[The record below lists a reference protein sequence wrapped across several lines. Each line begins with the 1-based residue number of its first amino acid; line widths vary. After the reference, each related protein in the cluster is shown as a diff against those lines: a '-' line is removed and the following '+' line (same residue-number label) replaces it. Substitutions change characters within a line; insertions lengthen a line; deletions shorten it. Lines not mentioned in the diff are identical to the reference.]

1 MAAMRRRPA
10 RLPRVDSI
18 SKLEARR
25 IALAAQGFDEPRPR
39 KPGLEDMKR
48 VIARLKLIQIDS
60 VNVLARAHYLP
71 FFARLGPY
79 RREMLDELAYKHQ
92 FLFEQWAHVA
102 CFVPMSDYPLLHH
115 RMATGNH
122 WWREMPPER
131 LEYFDAVLE
140 RIREYGPA
148 VTGEMEEAGSK
159 IGWWNWS
166 QAKIALEY
174 HFAHGRLAVRER
186 RNFARVYDLAE
197 RVFPPEVLAA
207 PGLSVGEARR
217 QMLRNSLDSLGVAT
231 AHDLRDYYRLKVGEA
246 RPHIMDMVDAGE
258 ALPVQVEGWKEQAYL
273 APGIET
279 VPEVRASALLSP
291 FDNLI
296 WDRDRDERLFDF
308 FYRIEIYTPAP
319 KRVYGYYV
327 LAFLDNNAIA
337 ARVDL
342 KANRQLSALQVQAAH
357 LEPGSKPART
367 ARSLAKE
374 LRAMAKWLSLG
385 RIEVA
390 PKGDLAAALAKAL
403 GQ

>member
-1 MAAMRRRPA
+1 M
-10 RLPRVDSI
+10 DSI

-25 IALAAQGFDEPRPR
+25 IALAAQGFDTPRPR
-39 KPGLEDMKR
+39 KPGFDDMKR
-48 VIARLKLIQIDS
+48 VIERLKLIQIDS

-79 RREMLDELAYKHQ
+79 RLGMLDDLAYTEQ
-92 FLFEQWAHVA
+92 YLFEQWAHVA
-102 CFVPMSDYPLLHH
+102 CFVPLADYPLLRHK
-115 RMATGNH
+115 MANGNH

-131 LEYFDAVLE
+131 LAYFDSVLE

-159 IGWWNWS
+159 VGWWNWS

-197 RVFPPEVLAA
+197 RVFPASVLDA
-207 PGLSVGEARR
+207 PGLSVDEARR

-231 AHDLRDYYRLKVGEA
+231 ANDLRDYYRLKVGEA
-246 RPHIMDMVDAGE
+246 RPHINDMVDAGE
-258 ALPVQVEGWKEQAYL
+258 AIPVCVEGWKEQAYL
-273 APGIET
+273 APGIES
-279 VPEVRASALLSP
+279 VPDIRASALLSP

-296 WDRDRDERLFDF
+296 WDRARDERLFDF
-308 FYRIEIYTPAP
+308 RYRIEIYTPAP

-342 KANRQLSALQVQAAH
+342 KANRQASALQVQAAH
-357 LEPGSKPART
+357 LEQGAKATRT
-367 ARSLAKE
+367 AASLAKE
-374 LRAMAKWLSLG
+374 LRAMAKWLALG

-390 PKGDLAAALAKAL
+390 PKGDLSGPLAGAL
-403 GQ
+403 GQQSRPRVEPISP